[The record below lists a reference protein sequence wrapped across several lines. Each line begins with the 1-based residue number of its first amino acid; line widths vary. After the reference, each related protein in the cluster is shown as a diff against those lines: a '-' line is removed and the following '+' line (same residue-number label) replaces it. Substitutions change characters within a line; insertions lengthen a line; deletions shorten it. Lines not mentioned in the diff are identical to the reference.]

1 MSEPLGRNRDFTLFW
16 LGQTLSALGD
26 AISIIAVP
34 LLVLEATGSLTMMGM
49 VTASVGLGSLAAGI
63 YGGPLVDRVDRRK
76 LMIRTDWARFVLFLL
91 VPLLWPLLDHAMWFI
106 FVVSIVAAAMGMLF
120 GIAYITA
127 VPNLVDR
134 GQLTEANGRLGASHA
149 FAFAI
154 GPVIAGFVVEQFGAA
169 IAIGLDGFTFLI
181 SALTLSMLRLRQAS
195 ATRPEGE
202 REDRREE
209 LLAGVRFL
217 FGSSTFRWI
226 TFITAVVVFTY
237 AGVND
242 LIIFQV
248 KENLGEP
255 DRTVG
260 IMYGI
265 ASLGSVASGLSIARL
280 RRRFGFG
287 ACYVAGTLVFGISVL
302 VLGLVPTIPVMT
314 VMMTIGTF
322 GEALRGTLTM
332 TLRQELTPDH
342 LLGRVT
348 AAFWTVFT
356 VPGPVGALV
365 LTQLAHLY
373 GVPRILEIVG
383 VVLIALGG
391 VVLLSPVATRQ
402 PALVK

>member
-1 MSEPLGRNRDFTLFW
+1 MTSSLRQNRDFNLFW
-16 LGQTLSALGD
+16 AGQTFSALGD

-49 VTASVGLGSLAAGI
+49 VTASVGLGSLVAGI
-63 YGGPLVDRVDRRK
+63 FGGPLVDRVDRRK
-76 LMIRTDWARFVLFLL
+76 LMIRMDWGRFVLFLM
-91 VPLLWPLLDHAMWFI
+91 VPLLWPLLNHPMWFV
-106 FVVSIVAAAMGMLF
+106 FLVSIISAAMAMLF

-169 IAIGLDGFTFLI
+169 IAIGLDGATFLI
-181 SALTLSMLRLRQAS
+181 SAVTLTMLRLRQAS
-195 ATRPEGE
+195 AVRPADE
-202 REDRREE
+202 RNDRREE

-217 FGSSTFRWI
+217 FGSSIFRWI
-226 TFITAVVVFTY
+226 TLVTSVVVFTY

-248 KENLGEP
+248 KENLSEP

-265 ASLGSVASGLSIARL
+265 ASLGSVVSGLTIARL
-280 RRRFGFG
+280 RSRFGFG
-287 ACYVAGTLVFGISVL
+287 ACYVTGTLIFGAAVL
-302 VLGLVPTIPVMT
+302 ILGVIPTIPVMT

-365 LTQLAHLY
+365 LTSLAAAY
-373 GVPRILEIVG
+373 GVPRILQVVG
-383 VVLIALGG
+383 VMLVLLG
-391 VVLLSPVATRQ
+391 VVVTRSPIASRQ
-402 PALVK
+402 PGLVK

>member
-1 MSEPLGRNRDFTLFW
+1 MTSSLRQNRDFNLFW
-16 LGQTLSALGD
+16 AGQTFSALGD

-49 VTASVGLGSLAAGI
+49 VTASVGLGSLVAGI
-63 YGGPLVDRVDRRK
+63 FGGPLVDRVDRRK
-76 LMIRTDWARFVLFLL
+76 LMIRMDWGRFALFLM
-91 VPLLWPLLDHAMWFI
+91 VPLLWPLLNHPMWFV
-106 FVVSIVAAAMGMLF
+106 FLVSIISAAMAMLF

-169 IAIGLDGFTFLI
+169 NAIGLDGATFLI
-181 SALTLSMLRLRQAS
+181 SAVTLTMLRLRQAS
-195 ATRPEGE
+195 AVRPTDE
-202 REDRREE
+202 RNDRREE

-217 FGSSTFRWI
+217 FGSSIFRWI
-226 TFITAVVVFTY
+226 TLVTSVVVFTY

-248 KENLGEP
+248 KENLSEP

-265 ASLGSVASGLSIARL
+265 ASLGSVVSGLTIARL
-280 RRRFGFG
+280 RSRFGFG
-287 ACYVAGTLVFGISVL
+287 ACYVTGTLIFGAAVL
-302 VLGLVPTIPVMT
+302 ILGVIPTIPVMT

-365 LTQLAHLY
+365 LTSLAAHY
-373 GVPRILEIVG
+373 GVPRILQLVG
-383 VVLIALGG
+383 VMLVLLG
-391 VVLLSPVATRQ
+391 VVVTRSPIASRQ
-402 PALVK
+402 PGLVK

>member
-1 MSEPLGRNRDFTLFW
+1 MTSSLRQNRDFNLFW
-16 LGQTLSALGD
+16 AGQTFSALGD

-49 VTASVGLGSLAAGI
+49 VTASVGLGSLVAGI
-63 YGGPLVDRVDRRK
+63 FGGPLVDRVDRRK
-76 LMIRTDWARFVLFLL
+76 LMIRMDWGRFVLFLM
-91 VPLLWPLLDHAMWFI
+91 VPLLWPLLNHPMWFV
-106 FVVSIVAAAMGMLF
+106 FLVSIISAAMAMLF

-169 IAIGLDGFTFLI
+169 IAIGLDGATFLI
-181 SALTLSMLRLRQAS
+181 SAVTLTMLRLRQAS
-195 ATRPEGE
+195 AVRPADE
-202 REDRREE
+202 RNDRREE

-217 FGSSTFRWI
+217 FGSSIFRWI
-226 TFITAVVVFTY
+226 TLVTSVVVFTY

-248 KENLGEP
+248 KENLSEP

-265 ASLGSVASGLSIARL
+265 ASLGSVVSGLTIARL
-280 RRRFGFG
+280 RSRFGFG
-287 ACYVAGTLVFGISVL
+287 ACYVTGTLIFGAAVL
-302 VLGLVPTIPVMT
+302 ILGVIPTIPVMT

-365 LTQLAHLY
+365 LTSLAAAY
-373 GVPRILEIVG
+373 GVPRILQVMGVMLVLLG
-383 VVLIALGG
+383 VVVTRSPIA
-391 VVLLSPVATRQ
+391 SRQ
-402 PALVK
+402 PGLVK